1 MFVGLRTCKQKE
13 FKIACYRPYG
23 LAYVK
28 GNKMVIIYW
37 TCGGVA
43 KVAII
48 VTVRSQMDQ
57 TNHLA
62 ASRKFDFPEI

>member
-28 GNKMVIIYW
+28 GKNALHKLHNPQHDYVKMMKHQKYI
-37 TCGGVA
+37 
-43 KVAII
+43 
-48 VTVRSQMDQ
+48 
-57 TNHLA
+57 
-62 ASRKFDFPEI
+62 